1 MSSLALVQ
9 KSYGRRL
16 SPSLP
21 ILAVAILTAASAVAA
36 ATADRTEAKPSEK
49 KKADAGVSAYAIAT
63 RDLGKRERDVV
74 GAGPSTRFN
83 ATKNPELSLD
93 GSHLRTKSRHQICI
107 LRGDPWHVTLKP

>member
-9 KSYGRRL
+9 KSCGRRL
-16 SPSLP
+16 FPSLP
-21 ILAVAILTAASAVAA
+21 ILAVAILTILTAAPAVA

-83 ATKNPELSLD
+83 ATP
-93 GSHLRTKSRHQICI
+93 
-107 LRGDPWHVTLKP
+107 P